1 MLVGAV
7 VHDRWGP
14 PGMWAPIGFRKD
26 RPGGTGCETQ
36 GRREEMSQERI
47 VLVTGVARPWGSRV
61 ASRLLTEAGCKV
73 IGLDAECP
81 ATENPGLDFVQADI
95 RNPLLVDLL
104 KANKVDTVCHLAF
117 AGTRRRSESAF
128 DLNVMGTAK
137 LMGACAAAGVRKVVL
152 KSSMTVYGARATNS
166 AFLPED
172 QKLRRSRSYGYL
184 RDRVEVESFCSD
196 FRRRE
201 PDVLLTIL
209 RFPSIVGPTVS
220 TRMTRFLREPWAP
233 SLLGFDPMMQIVH
246 EEDVVSALVHVVLN
260 DLPGVF
266 NVAAEGV
273 LPLSKIRGL
282 AGKPHLPIFHKFV
295 YWGGM
300 LPGGISRFLDRCLP
314 LDPDY
319 IRYPWVGDL
328 ARMREE
334 LGFEPAYTAEETLRE
349 FAQRGDMKG
358 GRSRATNAPPV
369 KEPVLGSTVQ
379 PPAGSDAGEG
389 VSGAQ

>member
-1 MLVGAV
+1 MN
-7 VHDRWGP
+7 
-14 PGMWAPIGFRKD
+14 
-26 RPGGTGCETQ
+26 
-36 GRREEMSQERI
+36 QERI
-47 VLVTGVARPWGSRV
+47 VLVTGVARPWGWRV
-61 ASRLLTEAGCKV
+61 AARLLTEVSCRV

-81 ATENPGLDFVQADI
+81 TAEIEGLDFVQTDI

-104 KANKVDTVCHLAF
+104 KANSVHTVCHLAF
-117 AGTRRRSESAF
+117 AETRTRSESAF

-166 AFLPED
+166 AFLLED
-172 QKLRRSRSYGYL
+172 QRLRSSRRYGYL

-201 PDVLLTIL
+201 PNVLLTIL

-220 TRMTRFLREPWAP
+220 TRMTRFLTEPWAP
-233 SLLGFDPMMQIVH
+233 SLLGFDPMMQIIH
-246 EEDVVSALVHVVLN
+246 EEDVVNALVHAVLN

-282 AGKPHLPIFHKFV
+282 AGKPHLAIFHKFV

-300 LPGGISRFLDRCLP
+300 LPGGISQFLDRCLP

-334 LGFEPAYTAEETLRE
+334 LGFEPAYTAEETLQE
-349 FAQRGDMKG
+349 FVQRSNPKR
-358 GRSRATNAPPV
+358 GRSGTTNAPPV
-369 KEPVLGSTVQ
+369 EEPQPDAIVQ
-379 PPAGSDAGEG
+379 PPAGADAGEG
-389 VSGAQ
+389 VSGA